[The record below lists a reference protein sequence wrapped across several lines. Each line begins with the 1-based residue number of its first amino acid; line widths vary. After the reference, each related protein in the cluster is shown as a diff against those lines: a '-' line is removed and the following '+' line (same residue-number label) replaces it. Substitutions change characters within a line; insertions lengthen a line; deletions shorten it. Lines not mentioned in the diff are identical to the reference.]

1 MTQWRE
7 RKKRTDSLDWEEH
20 LRKDRDRKK
29 AKRALARVKILCDR
43 KYKTAKRKQREGTN
57 S

>member
-7 RKKRTDSLDWEEH
+7 RKKRTNLLYWEEH
-20 LRKDRDRKK
+20 LRKDRKK
-29 AKRALARVKILCDR
+29 AKRALDRVKILGDR